1 MTYKL
6 LIVDDELPNLR
17 LLERLFRREY
27 TCLTASSGAEAIKLL
42 EQHDVAVVITD
53 QRMPQ
58 MTGIE
63 LLKETS
69 DLRPHMVRILLT
81 GYMDV
86 EALVEALNS
95 GLVNTYLSKP
105 WNNDDLKRRVGRAI
119 EHYERNKSRNTLVLV
134 NERLT
139 ERLKQI
145 SLDFVQVLGDTLKAQ
160 DQYKYDHGIRVAR
173 YTSFMGERLGLTDE
187 AATNLASAAALHE
200 MGGIEAPTAADLILS
215 PAGRDPGSIL
225 QPERAARI
233 LTHVPELRDVAEI
246 IRFYQENFDGTGSP
260 RNLVGEQIPLSSR
273 ILRVAHEYDHMTSPR
288 GSARVLTHSEAV
300 ANLAQHSGSVFDPIV
315 VHTFSLIELRELS
328 DPYSVRLGEST
339 SEFEFS
345 PTAKTSL
352 PVSI

>member
-17 LLERLFRREY
+17 LLERLFRRDY

-53 QRMPQ
+53 QRMPE

-63 LLKETS
+63 LLRQTA

-105 WNNDDLKRRVGRAI
+105 WSNEDLKRRIVRAI
-119 EHYERNKSRNTLVLV
+119 EHYERNKKRNTLVLA

-139 ERLKQI
+139 ERLKQMT
-145 SLDFVQVLGDTLKAQ
+145 LDFVHVLGDTLKAH
-160 DQYKYDHGIRVAR
+160 DQYMYDSGIRVAR
-173 YTSFMGERLGLTDE
+173 YAALMGERLGLTDE
-187 AATNLASAAALHE
+187 AATNLASAATLHE
-200 MGGIEAPTAADLILS
+200 IGGVKEPTAEDLQLS
-215 PAGRDPGSIL
+215 PAGSDPGSLL

-233 LTHVPELRDVAEI
+233 LSHIPELRDVAEI

-260 RNLVGEQIPLSSR
+260 KNLVGEQIPLSSR
-273 ILRVAHEYDHMTSPR
+273 ILRVAHEYDRMTSPR
-288 GSARVLTHSEAV
+288 NSALTLSHAKASAD
-300 ANLAQHSGSVFDPIV
+300 LLKHSGEVFDPIV
-315 VHTFSLIELRELS
+315 VHTFALIGPAELS
-328 DPYSVRLGEST
+328 DPYSIKFGDST
-339 SEFEFS
+339 SDFEFS
-345 PTAKTSL
+345 TKNEKSL
-352 PVSI
+352 PISI

>member
-17 LLERLFRREY
+17 LLDRLFRRDY

-63 LLKETS
+63 LLRQTA

-105 WNNDDLKRRVGRAI
+105 WNNEDLKRRIARAI
-119 EHYERNKSRNTLVLV
+119 EHYERNKSRNTLVLA

-139 ERLKQI
+139 ERLKQMT
-145 SLDFVQVLGDTLKAQ
+145 LDFVQVLGDTLKAQ
-160 DQYKYDHGIRVAR
+160 DQYTFDHGIRVAR
-173 YTSFMGERLGLTDE
+173 FASLMGKQLGLSEE
-187 AATNLASAAALHE
+187 AATDLASAATLHE
-200 MGGIEAPTAADLILS
+200 LGGIETANPESAQLS
-215 PAGRDPGSIL
+215 RMGNDPESL
-225 QPERAARI
+225 PKPERAARI
-233 LTHVPELRDVAEI
+233 LSHVPELRDVAEI
-246 IRFYQENFDGTGSP
+246 IRFHQENFNGSGLP

-273 ILRVAHEYDHMTSPR
+273 IVRVAHEYDLMTRPQ
-288 GSARVLTHSEAV
+288 GSAAALTHAEA
-300 ANLAQHSGSVFDPIV
+300 ASSLAKQAGEVFDPKV
-315 VHTFSLIELRELS
+315 VQVFSQIELADLC
-328 DPYSVRLGEST
+328 DPYSFTFIEPTFEV
-339 SEFEFS
+339 EFS
-345 PTAKTSL
+345 ATNAMSL
-352 PVSI
+352 PVAI

>member
-17 LLERLFRREY
+17 LLERLFRRDY

-63 LLKETS
+63 LLMQTA

-95 GLVNTYLSKP
+95 GLVSTYLSKP

-119 EHYERNKSRNTLVLV
+119 EHYERNKSRNTLVLT

-145 SLDFVQVLGDTLKAQ
+145 PLDFVQVLGDTLKAQ

-173 YTSFMGERLGLTDE
+173 YASFMGERLGLTE
-187 AATNLASAAALHE
+187 TAALDLASAAALHE
-200 MGGIEAPTAADLILS
+200 MGGSEAPAAEDLQLS
-215 PAGRDPGSIL
+215 PPGSDPGSLL

-233 LTHVPELRDVAEI
+233 LSHVPELRGVAEI

-273 ILRVAHEYDHMTSPR
+273 ILRVAHEYDHLTNPR
-288 GSARVLTHSEAV
+288 DSARTLTHAEAT
-300 ANLAQHSGSVFDPIV
+300 ANLAKHSGEVFDPIV
-315 VHTFSLIELRELS
+315 VHTFALIGMAELS
-328 DPYSVRLGEST
+328 DPYSMMIGETTTDLEIST
-339 SEFEFS
+339 NTEM
-345 PTAKTSL
+345 SL
-352 PVSI
+352 PVAI

>member
-1 MTYKL
+1 MPYKL

-17 LLERLFRREY
+17 LLERLFRRDY

-63 LLKETS
+63 LLRQTA

-105 WNNDDLKRRVGRAI
+105 WNNEDLKRRIVRAI
-119 EHYERNKSRNTLVLV
+119 EHYERNKSRNTIVLA

-139 ERLKQI
+139 ERLKQMT
-145 SLDFVQVLGDTLKAQ
+145 LDFVQVLGDTLKAQ
-160 DQYKYDHGIRVAR
+160 DQFLYDGSIRVAR
-173 YTSFMGERLGLTDE
+173 YASLMGERLGLSEE

-200 MGGIEAPTAADLILS
+200 MGAIETPTVEDLQLS
-215 PAGRDPGSIL
+215 PAGSDSGALL

-233 LTHVPELRDVAEI
+233 LSHVPELRDVAEI
-246 IRFYQENFDGTGSP
+246 IRFYRENFDGTGSP
-260 RNLVGEQIPLSSR
+260 KNLVGEQIPLSSR
-273 ILRVAHEYDHMTSPR
+273 ILRVAHEYDKMTSPR
-288 GSARVLTHSEAV
+288 NSVRSLSHTEA
-300 ANLAQHSGSVFDPIV
+300 AASLAKQSGGVFDPKILKS
-315 VHTFSLIELRELS
+315 FAQIELAELS
-328 DPYSVRLGEST
+328 DPYSIKFGDST
-339 SEFEFS
+339 SDLEFS
-345 PTAKTSL
+345 TT
-352 PVSI
+352 VSIPTPV

>member
-17 LLERLFRREY
+17 LLERLFRRDY

-105 WNNDDLKRRVGRAI
+105 WNNEDLKRRVGRAI
-119 EHYERNKSRNTLVLV
+119 EHYERNKGRNTLVLT

-145 SLDFVQVLGDTLKAQ
+145 PLDFVQVLGETLKAQ
-160 DQYKYDHGIRVAR
+160 DQYKYDHGVRVAR
-173 YTSFMGERLGLTDE
+173 YSSFMGERLGLSE
-187 AATNLASAAALHE
+187 AAAVDLAGAASLHE
-200 MGGIEAPTAADLILS
+200 MGGIEAPNTEQLQPS
-215 PAGRDPGSIL
+215 PAGSDPGSTL

-288 GSARVLTHSEAV
+288 NSARPLTHAEAL
-300 ANLAQHSGSVFDPIV
+300 ANLTKHSGKVFDPIV
-315 VHTFSLIELRELS
+315 VHTFALIDPAELS
-328 DPYSVRLGEST
+328 DPYSSKVSDLPSDL
-339 SEFEFS
+339 EFTTNIEMN
-345 PTAKTSL
+345 L